1 MRAMRMKRMRMMRKM
16 TMLRFIVKVGRLAS
30 VVVRRDVV
38 QRDVVRRDVV
48 RRDVVLEICQFLSF
62 QTSND
67 GRG

>member
-1 MRAMRMKRMRMMRKM
+1 MMRKM

-38 QRDVVRRDVV
+38 RRDVVQRDVVRRDVVRRDVV

>member
-1 MRAMRMKRMRMMRKM
+1 MRMMRKM

-30 VVVRRDVV
+30 VVVR
-38 QRDVVRRDVV
+38 RDVVRRDVV

>member
-48 RRDVVLEICQFLSF
+48 LEICQFLSF

>member
-38 QRDVVRRDVV
+38 RRDVVQRDVV

>member
-1 MRAMRMKRMRMMRKM
+1 
-16 TMLRFIVKVGRLAS
+16 
-30 VVVRRDVV
+30 VV
-38 QRDVVRRDVV
+38 QRDVV